1 MALINLMSEIW
12 DHVKQIR
19 MHGRGG
25 QGAALASTI
34 LALAA
39 FKEGK
44 FVNSFPS
51 FGSERRG
58 APVATFVKI
67 SDEEFMPRCKVY
79 HPDIL
84 VIFDYTLMEISSIF
98 DGLKEGGMILANV
111 PEKEQQDIFEQLKH
125 SSHVPKKVKVFM
137 VDANA
142 IAIQSGLGGD
152 AIPAINAVML
162 GAFIRMMDGMIHLN
176 SLIEAL
182 QEKIPANIDKNII
195 AAKEAYE
202 RLEEIGVL

>member
-1 MALINLMSEIW
+1 MNLTDEIW
-12 DHVKQIR
+12 DKVKQIR

-44 FVNSFPS
+44 YVNSFPS

-67 SDEEFMPRCKVY
+67 SDEELMPRCKVY

-84 VIFDYTLMEISSIF
+84 VIFDYTLMEMPSIF
-98 DGLKEGGMILANV
+98 DGLKEGGMVLINA
-111 PEKEQQDIFEQLKH
+111 PQDEQGDIFEKVR
-125 SSHVPKKVKVFM
+125 SSLNLPKKVKVFM

-142 IAIQSGLGGD
+142 IAKEAGLGGD

-162 GAFIRMMDGMIHLN
+162 GAFTRMMNGLISMN
-176 SLIEAL
+176 SLVGAL
-182 QEKIPANIDKNII
+182 QEKLPANVEKNID
-195 AAKEAYE
+195 AAKEAYKSLVE
-202 RLEEIGVL
+202 MGMI